1 MFAQPIALQGDQL
14 IPLLERKRLFDGA
27 WLVCLVASLASVAA
41 LWFLSV
47 LEIDLGRVSW
57 WVFVYTAIYL
67 MTANLTDK
75 LTSVRALVWA
85 MRAKVMANT
94 LFLGMF
100 WHLVGG
106 LKNPMFLLAFSIPVI
121 VSGVMGMG
129 LHAHLT
135 AALSILVVTIVA
147 GAESPGLRWYLERLH
162 LQIPDWFVAAGA
174 NVRVPVQLFP
184 GVVHEPAYEFTLV
197 ATFSFMQ
204 LILAFLSTPLT
215 MLLLRINGRFETS
228 KQMLGEVQGLFHAVL
243 RAEPEP
249 GVIIYADSGQIVQ
262 ASDSFFQRM
271 MLRPSQ
277 LMGKG
282 LFEVVAFDDP
292 GAVRKALEKP
302 YGEIPF
308 CVYHIDQE
316 MRIANISFYRTEHGG
331 TAYRYLGW
339 KEVTDVYYLRTA
351 FSAVHEPLMIIGK
364 SGQLN
369 YANEAARELFGALHF
384 GMDCHSLPAVA
395 ELLEHGTSPAVAG
408 SQEMRHEVNGTPYAV
423 NRLIAPLPGGGE
435 ACTILWLRC
444 IAREEALFDQ
454 AVKDPL
460 TGIYNRRYF
469 DEVMAGHVERSHR
482 GQRVTLAC
490 FDLDDFKGIND
501 TLGHAAGD
509 AALRAFV
516 GAVKSQLRD
525 TDVFARRGGDEFAVL
540 FVDCDTDVVLAA
552 LARLREVLDSSEF
565 AHDGQAFAVHFSA
578 GVATCRA
585 GESVDQLVDRA
596 DRALYNVKEAGK
608 ASWGVAQ

>member
-1 MFAQPIALQGDQL
+1 MAAQPMVLHGDQL

-27 WLVCLVASLASVAA
+27 WLVCLVASLASVAG

-47 LEIDLGRVSW
+47 LQIDLGRVSW
-57 WVFVYTAIYL
+57 WVFAYTAVYL
-67 MTANLTDK
+67 TVASLTDN
-75 LTSVRALVWA
+75 LGSVRALVWA
-85 MRAKVMANT
+85 TRATVIASL
-94 LFLGMF
+94 LFLGVF

-121 VSGVMGMG
+121 VSGVMGIG
-129 LHAHLT
+129 LNAHLT
-135 AALSILVVTIVA
+135 AAVSILVVTAVA
-147 GAESPGLRWYLERLH
+147 GAESAGLRWYLDRLH
-162 LQIPDWFVAAGA
+162 LHMPDWFVSASGD
-174 NVRVPVQLFP
+174 VPLPLQLFP
-184 GVVHEPAYEFTLV
+184 GVVHEPAYEFTLI
-197 ATFSFMQ
+197 ATFAFMQ

-215 MLLLRINGRFETS
+215 MLLLRVNGRFETS
-228 KQMLGEVQGLFHAVL
+228 KQLLGEVQGLFHAIL

-262 ASDSFFQRM
+262 ASDSFFHRM

-277 LMGKG
+277 LVGKG
-282 LFEVVAFDDP
+282 LFEVVAFEDP
-292 GAVRKALEKP
+292 DSIRKALEKP

-308 CVYHIDQE
+308 CVYRIDQE
-316 MRIANISFYRTEHGG
+316 TRIANITFYRTDHGG
-331 TAYRYLGW
+331 IAYRYLGW
-339 KEVTDVYYLRTA
+339 QEVTDVYYLRTA
-351 FSAVHEPLMIIGK
+351 FSAVQEPLVIVGK
-364 SGQLN
+364 TGQLN

-384 GMDCHSLPAVA
+384 GMDCRSMPAMS
-395 ELLEHGTSPAVAG
+395 ELLDHDTG
-408 SQEMRHEVNGTPYAV
+408 STVIGSREVRREVNGTPYAV
-423 NRLIAPLPGGGE
+423 TRMVAPLPGGGE

-444 IAREEALFDQ
+444 VAREEALFDQ

-482 GQRVTLAC
+482 GQKVALAY

-516 GAVKSQLRD
+516 SAVKSQLRD

-540 FVDCDTDVVLAA
+540 FVDCDTDVVVAA
-552 LARLREVLDSSEF
+552 LSRLREVLDTSEF
-565 AHDGQAFAVHFSA
+565 AHDGHPFAVHFSA
-578 GVATCRA
+578 GVATCRP
-585 GESVDQLVDRA
+585 GDSVDQLVERA
-596 DRALYNVKEAGK
+596 DRALYDVKEAGK
-608 ASWGVAQ
+608 GGWGVAQ